1 MAVENSLLSDSETA
15 DSDAQSAVH
24 LVRRLFAQRWFCIA
38 GALVGLLWE
47 VVTLE
52 HQARYRTD
60 SLLRLVSPMA
70 GYVNRPYWDT
80 VSRTRISQLKSQ
92 AAALDD
98 TARITIRTDGDP
110 WLLKMEIFCPAA
122 GQGPA
127 LADRLLRS
135 LNAADPSADAAGPPV
150 AKSAGAAVKPAAKS
164 VVAEFRRSLAGL
176 ESAVRKLEQLLQVA
190 SNPMADDAALR
201 PVAPGFPDQ
210 AGKLPIEAVPYYGWY
225 SRLQWRIARLCELAG
240 ENQQPEIGA
249 MLEEAGGWLEEAA
262 SGLALVWVES
272 SVTAASHQLP
282 ECRQESLRESTV
294 SRWPALVTSC
304 LTGLWLGAIAGVAI
318 GLPLAWLCEH
328 WKQIVNAS

>member
-1 MAVENSLLSDSETA
+1 MLSDSETA
-15 DSDAQSAVH
+15 DSDVQSAVH

-80 VSRTRISQLKSQ
+80 VSRTRISQMKSLV
-92 AAALDD
+92 AALDD
-98 TARITIRTDGDP
+98 TARITVRADGDP
-110 WLLKMEIFCPAA
+110 WLLKTEILCPAA

-127 LADRLLRS
+127 LADRLLRL
-135 LNAADPSADAAGPPV
+135 LNAAAQSVNSAGPL
-150 AKSAGAAVKPAAKS
+150 AATAAGAAAAPATKS
-164 VVAEFRRSLAGL
+164 AVAEFRHSLAGL
-176 ESAVRKLEQLLQVA
+176 ELLVRQLEQRLGVA
-190 SNPMADDAALR
+190 LNPVADDAALL

-225 SRLQWRIARLCELAG
+225 SRLQWRMSGICELAV
-240 ENQQPEIGA
+240 ENQQPEISA
-249 MLEEAGGWLEEAA
+249 MLEDAGGRLEQAA
-262 SGLALVWVES
+262 SGLALAWAES
-272 SVTAASHQLP
+272 SVAAASHQLP

-294 SRWPALVTSC
+294 SRWPAVVTSC

-318 GLPLAWLCEH
+318 GLPLAWLQEH
-328 WKQIVNAS
+328 WKEIVHAS